1 MGLIRFRIS
10 KTTIFSRIKQR
21 LLIILTV
28 IILVVLYAAWEL
40 FISNLH
46 RPEDPK
52 DPQPQGAFPA
62 QPAWVF
68 RTQEK
73 IPGTP
78 FYSGGKIFI
87 PTSKNVYA
95 VDSNKGILLWKS
107 YYQGLSYPGFTFW
120 NNGVPP
126 ILCDGILV
134 VPSRNDSL
142 TAFSEA
148 TGVIF
153 WNSPFDP
160 GEPDNLFHP
169 EETNYTESL
178 ACAGDTLFVT
188 RHDRGIYAINL
199 KTGGNI
205 WINTDI
211 EDRGYFATQINGKIL
226 YAFSTSFIYA
236 CDADTGNILWKK
248 DIGEAVSSIFLEN
261 EILYVAYFNPNP
273 GLLAFESS
281 AMKPIWDI
289 KTSLPDTSLF
299 HYLAIDKDT
308 IYATGDSV
316 IAFDKN
322 TGKMKW
328 NSNPFYKL
336 GKPVIL
342 GNTLYVRD
350 PATNLY
356 AFDIQTG
363 KYSVALKIQA
373 NWPSMD
379 SLRDPIGASSLLV
392 IPFGDDRLFA
402 YFP

>member
-1 MGLIRFRIS
+1 MIILSQIR
-10 KTTIFSRIKQR
+10 KVG
-21 LLIILTV
+21 LLIIV
-28 IILVVLYAAWEL
+28 SVFILVLLYAAWRL
-40 FISNLH
+40 FIFNLN

-52 DPQPQGAFPA
+52 DPQSQGTFPT

-78 FYSGGKIFI
+78 FFSGGKIFI

-95 VDSNKGILLWKS
+95 VDSNTGNLLWKS
-107 YYQGLSYPGFTFW
+107 YYQGLSYPDLSFR

-134 VPSRNDSL
+134 VPSQNDSL
-142 TAFSEA
+142 TAFSEQSGA
-148 TGVIF
+148 IF
-153 WNSPFDP
+153 WNSPYDP
-160 GEPDNLFHP
+160 GEPDNLLHP
-169 EETNYTESL
+169 EETNYVESL
-178 ACAGDTLFVT
+178 SCAGDTLFVT
-188 RHDRGIYAINL
+188 RFNRGIYAIHP
-199 KTGGNI
+199 KTGENI
-205 WINTDI
+205 WINTEI
-211 EDRGYFATQINGKIL
+211 ENRGYFATQINEKIL
-226 YAFSTSFIYA
+226 YTFDTSFIYA
-236 CDADTGNILWKK
+236 CDPDTGNILWKK
-248 DIGEAVSSIFLEN
+248 DIGEAVSSILLEN
-261 EILYVAYFNPNP
+261 DILYVAYFDPNP
-273 GLLAFESS
+273 GLLAFDLS
-281 AMKPIWDI
+281 ALKPIWDI

-299 HYLAIDKDT
+299 HYLAIDKET
-308 IYATGDSV
+308 IYTTGDSL

-379 SLRDPIGASSLLV
+379 SLRNPIDASSLLV

-402 YFP
+402 YSP